1 MTSFCAWSQKD
12 KIRMTGHRPM
22 VPGGG
27 LEAGV
32 ITKGQ
37 LEGAVWSDR
46 TVCTPVLAVIT
57 RLYPSVKAHNAAH
70 TKLILL
76 LRRKHLI
83 HKRKSGAP
91 SSCVGGKDGTRNQE
105 GGRHTFRSPRGQ
117 PPLTLCF
124 PPSPSPR
131 AAPAWGA
138 PAIPGLSSHPPRL
151 RGHR

>member
-1 MTSFCAWSQKD
+1 
-12 KIRMTGHRPM
+12 M

-27 LEAGV
+27 LEVGV

-117 PPLTLCF
+117 PPLTLCL